1 MHKDFK
7 VFNGL
12 FLCKKCGIEVNVLR
26 LWSESGD
33 ATWMC
38 DSKHLSRVSLIPQK
52 KKKKDF
58 GNE

>member
-7 VFNGL
+7 TFEGK
-12 FLCKKCGIEVNVLR
+12 FLCKKCSIEVNVLR

-38 DSKHLSRVSLIPQK
+38 DNKHLSRVGLIPQK